1 MFSFVSF
8 ISLINFSKIKY
19 INSFQFFYLKIK
31 KDAPWNAY
39 CKELAPEYSKA
50 AKLLKQQSSQ
60 VRLAKV
66 HAIQEQELSDQFQVS
81 GYPTLIFFIDGY
93 RVDYDG
99 GRNSYEIAQWL
110 DKKTSDSAITIE
122 SVGELKKFQENN
134 ELAVLALF
142 NVILHSLYSS
152 LNI

>member
-1 MFSFVSF
+1 M
-8 ISLINFSKIKY
+8 
-19 INSFQFFYLKIK
+19 
-31 KDAPWNAY
+31 
-39 CKELAPEYSKA
+39 
-50 AKLLKQQSSQ
+50 
-60 VRLAKV
+60 RLAKV

-142 NVILHSLYSS
+142 NVILHSLFLS